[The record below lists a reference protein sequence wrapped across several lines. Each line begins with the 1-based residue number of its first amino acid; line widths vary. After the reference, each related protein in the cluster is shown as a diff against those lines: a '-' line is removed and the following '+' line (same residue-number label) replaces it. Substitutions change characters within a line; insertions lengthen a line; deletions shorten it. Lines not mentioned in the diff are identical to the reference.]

1 MERQENLWQ
10 NIFLLL
16 YEHVGKKDDNPMWKQ
31 FQSENLSKQDIKDSF
46 KNKTF
51 NTFQDAKD
59 KFSELSSSAEDS
71 KELVKEMKKESIF
84 DNEIWKRLVFVIR
97 DRKSQPLDNNNTIS
111 VEMGGQVKDM
121 TNGDLERKLIEDLP
135 DLMSSQICVPEHLVN
150 DQFEPLNNEQLRQKL
165 KFDYDSLVEK
175 TVKEEVKKIQEYREM
190 KDGDLKKIE
199 KQAEKQKLAQIKQ
212 TNEASIL
219 QKRRAD
225 ESEENV
231 KLAIKKAG
239 EHHGIPLLILQGVK
253 SYHQVATH
261 LKDLGIQPT
270 IIGSK
275 SIEVEHDVMVVAPLQ
290 TGLVVTFIQV
300 NFHIL

>member
-1 MERQENLWQ
+1 MVN
-10 NIFLLL
+10 FL
-16 YEHVGKKDDNPMWKQ
+16 NT
-31 FQSENLSKQDIKDSF
+31 
-46 KNKTF
+46 KT
-51 NTFQDAKD
+51 
-59 KFSELSSSAEDS
+59 
-71 KELVKEMKKESIF
+71 I
-84 DNEIWKRLVFVIR
+84 
-97 DRKSQPLDNNNTIS
+97 
-111 VEMGGQVKDM
+111 
-121 TNGDLERKLIEDLP
+121 ERKLIEDLP
-135 DLMSSQICVPEHLVN
+135 DLMSSQICVPDHLVN

-175 TVKEEVKKIQEYREM
+175 TVKEEVKKIQEKREM
-190 KDGDLKKIE
+190 KDGELEKIE
-199 KQAEKQKLAQIKQ
+199 KQTEKQTLAQIKQ
-212 TNEASIL
+212 TNEANIL

-300 NFHIL
+300 NCHII